1 MHFTT
6 LQFEPSPE
14 SRSQARRRDIAEWPW
29 LTRTRFHALLV
40 VARHSRGRCTR
51 YGYLEAREQSIV
63 RFTGT
68 PVQVPRGQPAGDEI
82 RRVETQSVYTR
93 RSVPAWPVATLV
105 LWPGY
110 LRSIPTTSYTQLPP
124 RTIPF
129 LSSTPRCYPCPF
141 CSVRVSE
148 REIRRCHSNIWF
160 TVPLDRM
167 PVVPPFIANPLVS
180 SRILAE
186 NPVTSASRSFC
197 SCEDKVHF
205 SCAEGLDTSL
215 GGECGLDLR
224 RDWIALLRREVIGL
238 V

>member
-1 MHFTT
+1 MHFTHLT
-6 LQFEPSPE
+6 SSSNLIQNQDLKRKERHPSDP
-14 SRSQARRRDIAEWPW
+14 DWPVQDS
-29 LTRTRFHALLV
+29 THSVLV
-40 VARHSRGRCTR
+40 AARHSRGRCTG
-51 YGYLEAREQSIV
+51 YGSGGTRAIDSTVHRHAR
-63 RFTGT
+63 
-68 PVQVPRGQPAGDEI
+68 QVSTRQASRSRNPA
-82 RRVETQSVYTR
+82 RWETQSVYTR

-148 REIRRCHSNIWF
+148 REREREREREIHRCHSNIWF
-160 TVPLDRM
+160 TVPPDRM
-167 PVVPPFIANPLVS
+167 PVVPPFIANPLFS

-205 SCAEGLDTSL
+205 SCVEGLDTWS
-215 GGECGLDLR
+215 GMNVD
-224 RDWIALLRREVIGL
+224 
-238 V
+238 